1 LPGIGTLG
9 ATHVSHLLS
18 YALNHMVAPRRTF
31 AGLVELATSLGLD
44 QVEIRNDL
52 DGVAIRDGTPPAR
65 IREQA
70 EAAGVRILAIDALQ
84 RFNDWNEER
93 AGEAAALAR
102 YARDC
107 GAEALVLCPV
117 NDAAYRLSEGDRLGS
132 LRDALRALAPILE
145 EAGITGLVE
154 PLGFAHS
161 SLRFKG
167 DAVEAIEEL
176 ELGNRF
182 RLVHDTF
189 HHYLAG
195 EARMYP
201 EWTGLVHISGVED
214 ASLPLER
221 MRDEHRVLVG
231 ANDRCETLLQI
242 LALMEGCNGPYSFE
256 PFAAS
261 VHGLHDIGGALEASM
276 HWIDREIARVPA

>member
-1 LPGIGTLG
+1 M
-9 ATHVSHLLS
+9 SHLLS
-18 YALNHMVAPRRTF
+18 YALNHMVAPRKTF
-31 AGLVELATSLGLD
+31 AELAELATSLGLD

-52 DGVAIRDGTPPAR
+52 EGVPISDGTPPAR
-65 IREQA
+65 VREQA
-70 EAAGVRILAIDALQ
+70 EAAGVRILSINALQ

-107 GAEALVLCPV
+107 GAQALVLCPV
-117 NDAAYRLSEGDRLGS
+117 NDVGHRVSDSERQRN

-145 EAGITGLVE
+145 NAGITGLVE
-154 PLGFAHS
+154 PLGFAKS
-161 SLRFKG
+161 SLRLKE
-167 DAVEAIEEL
+167 DAVEAIEQL
-176 ELGNRF
+176 ELGDRF
-182 RLVHDTF
+182 RIVHDTF

-195 EARMYP
+195 EVRMFP

-214 ASLPLER
+214 ASLPLDR
-221 MRDEHRVLVG
+221 IRDEHRVLVRV
-231 ANDRCETLLQI
+231 NDRCGTLLQI
-242 LALMEGCNGPYSFE
+242 LALMEGYDGPYSFE

-261 VHGLHDIGGALEASM
+261 VHAMDDIAGALEASM

>member
-1 LPGIGTLG
+1 MS
-9 ATHVSHLLS
+9 HVIR

-52 DGVAIRDGTPPAR
+52 DGVPIRDGTPPAR

-70 EAAGVRILAIDALQ
+70 AVADVRILSINALQ

-102 YARDC
+102 YAREC

-117 NDAAYRLSEGDRLGS
+117 NDAGYRVSEGERLGH
-132 LRDALRALAPILE
+132 LRQALGALAPILE
-145 EAGITGLVE
+145 EAGITGLIE
-154 PLGFAHS
+154 PLGFAQS
-161 SLRFKG
+161 SLRYKA

-176 ELGNRF
+176 DLGDRF
-182 RLVHDTF
+182 RIVHDTF
-189 HHYLAG
+189 HHYLTG
-195 EARMYP
+195 EPRMYP

-214 ASLPLER
+214 AGLSLDQ

-231 ANDRCETLLQI
+231 AKDRTETLLQI
-242 LALMEGCNGPYSFE
+242 LALMEGCDGPYSFE
-256 PFAAS
+256 PFAAR
-261 VHGLHDIGGALEASM
+261 VHALHDIAGALEASM